1 MLIKTTRLN
10 IHPASDEQMESLI
23 ASQTVPEL
31 KEAYQQMLDGCLAHP
46 GQREW
51 YAVWNIELISE
62 NNAPVGN
69 LSFKGLE
76 SDGIL
81 EIGYGMNGEY
91 EGQGLMTE
99 AVAAVVRWAAS
110 QEGVK
115 LIEAETEESNAASK
129 RVLLKCGFI
138 PNGKM
143 GEEGQRYVWTGR

>member
-10 IHPASDEQMESLI
+10 IYPASDEQMERLI
-23 ASQTVPEL
+23 ASQTIPEL

-46 GQREW
+46 DLREW
-51 YAVWNIELISE
+51 YAVWNIELNGKS
-62 NNAPVGN
+62 NALVGN

-76 SDGIL
+76 ADGIL

-99 AVAAVVRWAAS
+99 AVAAVVRWSAA

-115 LIEAETEESNAASK
+115 QIEAETEESNAASK

-143 GEEGQRYVWTGR
+143 GEEGPRYVWTGL

>member
-1 MLIKTTRLN
+1 MLIATERLN
-10 IHPASDEQMESLI
+10 IYPASDEQMESLI

-31 KEAYQQMLDGCLAHP
+31 KEAYRQMLDGCLAHP
-46 GQREW
+46 EKREW

-62 NNAPVGN
+62 NNALVGN

-99 AVAAVVRWAAS
+99 AVAAVVRWAAA

-115 LIEAETEESNAASK
+115 QIEAETEESNAASK

-143 GEEGQRYVWTGR
+143 GEEGPRYVWTGL